1 MGQARR
7 VILCT
12 AMKPRAF
19 ALGSLLCAIF
29 AMVILVIPFL
39 GVYTS
44 GVLGPVSVALGAIG
58 VSRTKDGGPNRK
70 LALAGLTLGLVA
82 VILLVI
88 FIATGA
94 YSEYAR

>member
-1 MGQARR
+1 
-7 VILCT
+7 
-12 AMKPRAF
+12 MKPRAF
-19 ALGSLLCAIF
+19 AVGSLVCAVL
-29 AMVILVIPFL
+29 AMALLVIPFL

-44 GVLGPVSVALGAIG
+44 GILGPASVALGAVG

-88 FIATGA
+88 FVATGT
-94 YSEYAR
+94 YSERAR

>member
-1 MGQARR
+1 MN
-7 VILCT
+7 
-12 AMKPRAF
+12 PRAF

-29 AMVILVIPFL
+29 AMVILMIPFL
-39 GVYTS
+39 SVYTS
-44 GVLGPVSVALGAIG
+44 GVLGPASVALGTIG
-58 VSRTKDGGPNRK
+58 VSRTNDGGPNRK

-82 VILLVI
+82 IILLVI

>member
-1 MGQARR
+1 M
-7 VILCT
+7 T
-12 AMKPRAF
+12 PRNF
-19 ALGSLLCAIF
+19 ALGSLVASLVAL
-29 AMVILVIPFL
+29 VILVIPFV

-44 GVLGPVSVALGAIG
+44 AVLGPVGVALGALG

-88 FIATGA
+88 FLATGA

>member
-1 MGQARR
+1 
-7 VILCT
+7 
-12 AMKPRAF
+12 MKPRAF
-19 ALGSLLCAIF
+19 ALGSLVCAVI

-44 GVLGPVSVALGAIG
+44 GILGPVSIALGAVG

-82 VILLVI
+82 VLLLVI
-88 FIATGA
+88 FVATGT
-94 YSEYAR
+94 YSERAR

>member
-1 MGQARR
+1 
-7 VILCT
+7 
-12 AMKPRAF
+12 MKPRAF
-19 ALGSLLCAIF
+19 AIGSLVCAVF
-29 AMVILVIPFL
+29 AMALLVIPFL

-44 GVLGPVSVALGAIG
+44 GILGPASVALGAIG

-88 FIATGA
+88 FVATGT
-94 YSEYAR
+94 YSERAR

>member
-1 MGQARR
+1 
-7 VILCT
+7 
-12 AMKPRAF
+12 MKPRAF
-19 ALGSLLCAIF
+19 AIGSLVCAVL
-29 AMVILVIPFL
+29 AMVLLVIPFL

-44 GVLGPVSVALGAIG
+44 GILGPASVALGAIG

-88 FIATGA
+88 FVATGT
-94 YSEYAR
+94 YSERAR